1 MSLDKIAND
10 AHLYTDIQ
18 GLEQL
23 HAQYKKD
30 PDSVKKQVSQQF
42 ESLFVQMVMKSMR
55 EANKSFSSDLLGS
68 DDMDFYQEMFDKQLS
83 LSLSNHG
90 LGLAKMIEQNMDAQ
104 MGKSMMDMTPSPN
117 NQPILSMNL
126 TPRTLTETSE
136 PSTTAE
142 LNAAPINTSTQ
153 TQTPT
158 TSRFDSPK
166 SFVQGIWAAAK
177 KAASVIGTPASV
189 LVAQAALETDWGKKA
204 LNHNLFNIKADPQW
218 KKATTSVATLENKNG
233 VLVKEKSNFRAYASI
248 EDSID
253 DYADFLTS
261 NQRYKHALTEARDP
275 AMYMNALQSA
285 GYATDPHYAEK
296 VMKLHESSHFKS
308 LLIGLK

>member
-23 HAQYKKD
+23 HAQYKSD
-30 PDSVKKQVSQQF
+30 PNAVKKQVSQQF

-55 EANKSFSSDLLGS
+55 EANKSFSSDLLNS

-104 MGKSMMDMTPSPN
+104 MGKAKMDMLPSDQPVISINFAKTELASPTPTPS
-117 NQPILSMNL
+117 
-126 TPRTLTETSE
+126 TPVEANTVSIEAPTRTS
-136 PSTTAE
+136 SH
-142 LNAAPINTSTQ
+142 
-153 TQTPT
+153 
-158 TSRFDSPK
+158 FDSPK

-218 KKATTSVATLENKNG
+218 KKATTTVASIENKNG

-253 DYADFLTS
+253 DYANFLTS
-261 NQRYKHALTEARDP
+261 NQRYKQALTQASNP
-275 AMYMNALQSA
+275 ADYMNALQSA
-285 GYATDPHYAEK
+285 GYATDPHYADK

>member
-1 MSLDKIAND
+1 MGLDKITND

-23 HAQYKKD
+23 HSQYKKD
-30 PDSVKKQVSQQF
+30 PEAVKKQVAQQF

-55 EANKSFSSDLLGS
+55 EANKSFSSDLLNS

-104 MGKSMMDMTPSPN
+104 MGKASMDTSATPS
-117 NQPILSMNL
+117 NQPVISINL
-126 TPRTLTETSE
+126 TKAEAAMPALTPESSLETNLPPIEAPTRKS
-136 PSTTAE
+136 ST
-142 LNAAPINTSTQ
+142 
-153 TQTPT
+153 
-158 TSRFDSPK
+158 FDSPK

-204 LNHNLFNIKADPQW
+204 LNHNLFNIKADAQW
-218 KKATTSVATLENKNG
+218 KKATTTVASLENKNG

-253 DYADFLTS
+253 DYANFLTS
-261 NQRYKHALTEARDP
+261 HQRYKQALTQANNP
-275 AMYMNALQSA
+275 AEYMNALQSA
-285 GYATDPHYAEK
+285 GYATDPHYADK